1 MTIAAQENTSKPP
14 RLPQTLADEL
24 RSLLGENGWT
34 DDPLR
39 LEPQLQDWVGYANG
53 STPIMVMPK
62 NTAEVAA
69 VVKACVA
76 AGVPIVPQGGNTGS
90 VAGAIPHGEVLLS
103 LRRMNRIRE
112 IDAADYT
119 MTVDAG
125 LILEEVHNAA
135 HEADRF
141 FPLSIGSQGSCTIG
155 GNVSTNAGGT
165 AVLRYGNMRDLVLGL
180 EVVLPDGQIWNGLRR
195 LRKDNTGYALKHLF
209 MGAEGTLGV
218 VTAAVLRLFP
228 RPVEIATGFIAIRDL
243 DASLE
248 LLSLLRAATGDA
260 LSSIE
265 VLPRIGIEF
274 ALEFDPEVADP
285 LASKYE
291 WYAIVEVSGTKADG
305 QTKAALEAGLAEAL
319 EKGII
324 LDATIAASSAQ
335 AQAIW
340 RIRKAMVINMPK
352 AGAEVKH
359 DVAVPVSKQP
369 EFIRRATAAVD
380 HVVPGTRAVG
390 YGHFGDGNVHFN
402 LCAPKGMDAQAF
414 QTRAADLHRA
424 VYDIAA
430 EYDGSFAAEHGVGIV
445 KLEEMERYR
454 SPVELDLMRSFKK
467 LLDPGNLFNPGK
479 ALP

>member
-1 MTIAAQENTSKPP
+1 MTIDAIRSAKRPAEVPKA
-14 RLPQTLADEL
+14 LIDEL
-24 RSLLGENGWT
+24 RLIVGEKGWT
-34 DDPLR
+34 DDPTT
-39 LEPQLQDWVGYANG
+39 LEPQLRDWVGYAQG

-62 NTAEVAA
+62 NTDEVAA
-69 VVKACVA
+69 VVSACVA
-76 AGVPIVPQGGNTGS
+76 GGVPIVPQGGNTGS

-125 LILEEVHNAA
+125 VILAEVQAA
-135 HEADRF
+135 ALEADRF
-141 FPLSIGSQGSCTIG
+141 FPLSIGSEGSCTIG

-180 EVVLPDGQIWNGLRR
+180 EVVLPDGQVWNGLRR

-209 MGAEGTLGV
+209 MGAEGSLGI
-218 VTAAVLRLFP
+218 VTGAVLRLFP
-228 RPVEIATGFIAIRDL
+228 RPVEIATAFVAIRDL

-248 LLSLLRAATGDA
+248 LLAHLRAATGDA

-265 VLPRIGIEF
+265 VLPRIGVEI
-274 ALEFDPEVADP
+274 ALEFDPGVVDP
-285 LASKYE
+285 LSAKHD

-305 QTKAALEAGLAEAL
+305 QTEATLEAALAAAM
-319 EKGII
+319 EKGIVV
-324 LDATIAASSAQ
+324 DATIAASTAQ
-335 AQAIW
+335 AKAIW
-340 RIRKAMVINMPK
+340 RIRKALVLNLPN

-369 EFIRRATAAVD
+369 EFIRRASQAVD
-380 HVVPGTRAVG
+380 TVVPGTRTVA

-402 LCAPKGMDAQAF
+402 LCAPKGMDNAAF
-414 QTRAADLHRA
+414 MARAADLHRA

-430 EYDGSFAAEHGVGIV
+430 EYGGSFAAEHGVGIV
-445 KLEEMERYR
+445 KRAEMERYR
-454 SPVELDLMRSFKK
+454 SAVEIDLMRRFKQ
-467 LLDPGNLFNPGK
+467 LLDPENLFNPGK
-479 ALP
+479 VLP